1 MTKTGR
7 IKCIPEFIRKNNLD
21 FVGLSKKNKKATGHN
36 RGILDGFKNQAFDVI
51 NLQYLKYCAISTVKN
66 LSDNLVWRLVV
77 VYGSPYEEDKLE
89 FINDYGKLARPY
101 YA

>member
-36 RGILDGFKNQAFDVI
+36 RGILDGFKTKLLMSLTCSILNTVQF
-51 NLQYLKYCAISTVKN
+51 LQLKICQI
-66 LSDNLVWRLVV
+66 
-77 VYGSPYEEDKLE
+77 
-89 FINDYGKLARPY
+89 I
-101 YA
+101 